1 MTNSAWMIVAI
12 RIQTDKT
19 TRREVENDFASYIMP
34 ELEKNAPAAVK
45 SIYWVRCESV
55 QDEKGEFLYGS
66 Q

>member
-12 RIQTDKT
+12 RVQTDKK

-34 ELEKNAPAAVK
+34 ELEKKAPAAVK

-55 QDEKGEFLYGS
+55 HNEKGEIIDG
-66 Q
+66 